1 MITDREAA
9 TLRHIAKQPR
19 RAWGLTHRDYFIAQN
34 LSMPKRRLVESH
46 TLHDQFGNPVA
57 YYLITEAGR
66 KELKEYDVHRSHPGV
81 PPTKPAA

>member
-34 LSMPKRRLVESH
+34 LAMPKRALIESR
-46 TLHDQFGNPVA
+46 TLDGVA
-57 YYLITEAGR
+57 HYSITEAGK